1 MYEGQQAK
9 NYSFITKSASGNDRM
24 QTKAEQLTG

>member
-1 MYEGQQAK
+1 MKANRQK
-9 NYSFITKSASGNDRM
+9 NYSIMAKSASGNDRM